1 MSLRL
6 FIIWLG
12 AAIVATFVA
21 LTAYA
26 IVMMTSVGQM
36 AGDLYDN
43 TFVGM
48 HYAHKAEADFL
59 RFAADHR
66 QARPPYLAAEDRHD
80 IDEVLTN
87 LDVALDRTTT
97 PREKALG
104 LTVRAQI
111 AALDDPKAAPG
122 RASDLTAID
131 KAMTRLVQHFADRA
145 LDMRAAADDMAQQ
158 TRLKLM
164 AVIGFAALVAIGCV
178 VMLLIRIVPAL
189 RAVLLMIEDKDQV
202 SARSYYRLLQQPDE
216 IGAVARALQSER
228 LKVRDTLAGL
238 EERVEARTAELA
250 GAMHAAEAANRA
262 KSAFLAN
269 MSHEIRTPLNGVLGM
284 AQAMAMASDGLSL
297 PQRERLDVI
306 RQSGNALLAILNDIL
321 DLSKIDA
328 GRLELVESDFDLEEL
343 VRGAHATFT
352 QVAGAKGLS
361 FALSIEGAQGVYHGD
376 PDRLRQIL
384 YNLISNALKFTD
396 IGQVR
401 VEVSRT
407 ACGLSFAVSDTGIGI
422 APEVIPG
429 LFTSFTQADASA
441 TRRHGGAG
449 LGLAI
454 CRQITELMG
463 GEIRVKSKLGRGT
476 TFTVDLPIRKVADA
490 NRPAASAA
498 DGAAAPSQA
507 DFRVL
512 VAEDNPV
519 NQLVVKILLNQLG
532 IDLALAENGAEAVE
546 AWKAGDFD
554 AILMDIQMPEMDGMA
569 ATATIRAIEAATG
582 RARTPI
588 IAVTANVM
596 AHQVEQYHQ
605 VGMDGHV

>member
-202 SARSYYRLLQQPDE
+202 SARSY
-216 IGAVARALQSER
+216 
-228 LKVRDTLAGL
+228 
-238 EERVEARTAELA
+238 
-250 GAMHAAEAANRA
+250 
-262 KSAFLAN
+262 
-269 MSHEIRTPLNGVLGM
+269 
-284 AQAMAMASDGLSL
+284 
-297 PQRERLDVI
+297 
-306 RQSGNALLAILNDIL
+306 
-321 DLSKIDA
+321 
-328 GRLELVESDFDLEEL
+328 
-343 VRGAHATFT
+343 
-352 QVAGAKGLS
+352 
-361 FALSIEGAQGVYHGD
+361 
-376 PDRLRQIL
+376 
-384 YNLISNALKFTD
+384 
-396 IGQVR
+396 
-401 VEVSRT
+401 
-407 ACGLSFAVSDTGIGI
+407 
-422 APEVIPG
+422 
-429 LFTSFTQADASA
+429 
-441 TRRHGGAG
+441 
-449 LGLAI
+449 
-454 CRQITELMG
+454 
-463 GEIRVKSKLGRGT
+463 
-476 TFTVDLPIRKVADA
+476 
-490 NRPAASAA
+490 
-498 DGAAAPSQA
+498 
-507 DFRVL
+507 
-512 VAEDNPV
+512 
-519 NQLVVKILLNQLG
+519 
-532 IDLALAENGAEAVE
+532 
-546 AWKAGDFD
+546 
-554 AILMDIQMPEMDGMA
+554 
-569 ATATIRAIEAATG
+569 
-582 RARTPI
+582 
-588 IAVTANVM
+588 
-596 AHQVEQYHQ
+596 
-605 VGMDGHV
+605 